1 MWLQLLPELDRAAS
15 EARQSWDSF
24 RLEVV
29 RRCVDLT
36 LLPSLQT
43 ELRRDLVRLGREAV
57 IEEAALNFETM
68 LRVGPYRRPN
78 LDRREKV
85 KELLLASPRTPGGQH
100 SVVSIFVSQDRGQG
114 VHMVYLNKV
123 SPTQRP
129 SRYVCIYVC
138 MYGPPPAVGWS
149 AAGARHG
156 AGEGGEESEALAHQE
171 LPAAAPP

>member
-1 MWLQLLPELDRAAS
+1 MYVCVCGFFCVGEQLLPAPDPAPSA
-15 EARQSWDSF
+15 ARQSWDSF

-100 SVVSIFVSQDRGQG
+100 SVVCIYISQDRGQNM
-114 VHMVYLNKV
+114 HMVYLNKV
-123 SPTQRP
+123 
-129 SRYVCIYVC
+129 
-138 MYGPPPAVGWS
+138 
-149 AAGARHG
+149 
-156 AGEGGEESEALAHQE
+156 
-171 LPAAAPP
+171 

>member
-15 EARQSWDSF
+15 EVRQSWDSF

-85 KELLLASPRTPGGQH
+85 KELLLASPRTPGGGGGGSGGQH

-114 VHMVYLNKV
+114 LHMVYLNKV
-123 SPTQRP
+123 RQTQR
-129 SRYVCIYVC
+129 SHLV
-138 MYGPPPAVGWS
+138 
-149 AAGARHG
+149 
-156 AGEGGEESEALAHQE
+156 
-171 LPAAAPP
+171 